1 MTDGRTAILHLGTYK
16 TGSSAIQNFL
26 YANRALLA
34 ERGLLYPQTGLIKSD
49 EIGYR
54 HRRLVEAVLKGEAG
68 SYVPRPLRDELQQS
82 PQPKVLFSAKS
93 WSNPRQIPILGGFAT
108 ELGDIGIARV
118 EGVVFLRRLIDYK
131 ISHYR
136 EFTTRHGNRKPFHDY
151 VRQAP
156 GMFDYLFLIRNFRAI
171 FGARLRVLDYART
184 DNSITA
190 LFDGLGWSGLL
201 AGLETDTR
209 ANLRPLGALEVEII
223 RQASLAGLPRPA
235 RRSWSRM
242 SARPI
247 PISSR
252 RPGPSARP
260 PRVSSTA
267 PVTAGNWPGC
277 WAGPPTMSTGCSR
290 TVPRRA
296 SRSPPP
302 LPTWPPRSRTGWPI
316 IRAEPRAGQ
325 VRAAGE
331 GTACP

>member
-82 PQPKVLFSAKS
+82 PQPQVLFSAEA

-223 RQASLAGLPRPA
+223 RQASLAGLPPA
-235 RRSWSRM
+235 RAPQLVAHVRQTHPDLFAQAWTEREAPESFVYG
-242 SARPI
+242 PGY
-247 PISSR
+247 R
-252 RPGPSARP
+252 RELAGLLGWPADDVDRLLEDRP
-260 PRVSSTA
+260 PEGQPVATA
-267 PVTAGNWPGC
+267 LAHL
-277 WAGPPTMSTGCSR
+277 APTITDWLAHH
-290 TVPRRA
+290 PR
-296 SRSPPP
+296 
-302 LPTWPPRSRTGWPI
+302 
-316 IRAEPRAGQ
+316 
-325 VRAAGE
+325 
-331 GTACP
+331 